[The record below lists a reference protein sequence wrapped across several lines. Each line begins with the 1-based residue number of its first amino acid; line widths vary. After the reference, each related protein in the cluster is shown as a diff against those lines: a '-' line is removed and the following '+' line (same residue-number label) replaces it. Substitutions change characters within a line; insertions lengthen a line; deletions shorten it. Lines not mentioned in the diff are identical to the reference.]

1 MKLTWHYNVHLEVK
15 PQLNHIIAGINKLNY
30 NELVQS
36 ILSTSELESSEW
48 ITNMEVNEV
57 R

>member
-1 MKLTWHYNVHLEVK
+1 MKLTWHYIVHLEVK